1 MESDSN
7 SETNHASVSL
17 KANGRNSKE
26 QGTENAAV
34 TEETG
39 EELGEPVIEYET
51 KDEIFDEVP
60 DGGWGWWI
68 VVGSVIMHILMGKST
83 VIGLF
88 WFFFFICM
96 IWNFAKRS
104 CLFLWGMVQW
114 MGTIYTISSFDRLFL
129 RPFL

>member
-7 SETNHASVSL
+7 SETNHASLSL

-83 VIGLF
+83 VIDLF
-88 WFFFFICM
+88 
-96 IWNFAKRS
+96 
-104 CLFLWGMVQW
+104 
-114 MGTIYTISSFDRLFL
+114 
-129 RPFL
+129 